1 MFDFQPIFL
10 ASMIVAQNVS
20 EVSLPYGWLRD
31 SARTK
36 IVQVAQ
42 RLCSSGRLFKRK
54 KHYIGPSLRQLN
66 GKKQT
71 NKQISNDFLICI
83 MQLLGVIF

>member
-1 MFDFQPIFL
+1 MSSSGKCVFDFQPIFL

-20 EVSLPYGWLRD
+20 EVSLP
-31 SARTK
+31 
-36 IVQVAQ
+36 
-42 RLCSSGRLFKRK
+42 FKRR

-71 NKQISNDFLICI
+71 NKQINNDFLICI

>member
-1 MFDFQPIFL
+1 MFEFQPIFL

-36 IVQVAQ
+36 IVQVA
-42 RLCSSGRLFKRK
+42 
-54 KHYIGPSLRQLN
+54 
-66 GKKQT
+66 
-71 NKQISNDFLICI
+71 
-83 MQLLGVIF
+83 

>member
-31 SARTK
+31 SATP
-36 IVQVAQ
+36 
-42 RLCSSGRLFKRK
+42 RLRKNKDSASGLET
-54 KHYIGPSLRQLN
+54 L
-66 GKKQT
+66 
-71 NKQISNDFLICI
+71 
-83 MQLLGVIF
+83 

>member
-1 MFDFQPIFL
+1 MFDFQSIFL

-36 IVQVAQ
+36 IVQVA
-42 RLCSSGRLFKRK
+42 
-54 KHYIGPSLRQLN
+54 
-66 GKKQT
+66 
-71 NKQISNDFLICI
+71 
-83 MQLLGVIF
+83 

>member
-10 ASMIVAQNVS
+10 ASMVVAQNVS
-20 EVSLPYGWLRD
+20 EVSLPYGWRLRD

-54 KHYIGPSLRQLN
+54 KHYIGSSLRQLN

-71 NKQISNDFLICI
+71 NK
-83 MQLLGVIF
+83 